1 VSLDEHERTWLLE
14 RSAELIA
21 AAGFEGY
28 VTAPLVLPDSRSFP
42 EPWTADARSVRRV
55 AMRLLGYAGLELGV
69 ELEVFAGERRTEFD
83 AHGVEQVVGHEGAAA
98 WFAGID
104 AGVCLFGCEA
114 DQLDDPTGVVAAMAH
129 EVAHAFRRHHGLEVD
144 DHDLEERLTD
154 LTTIYLGFGVLT
166 TNAALRHRSAA
177 FDVGTMVGHTWSRK
191 QLGYLPPAAM
201 AHALALWHFVRGDD
215 AADRKAIMRVLEPN
229 QAAWFKRALASLRD
243 DAGAGALLDGLP
255 ARASWPA
262 VWQVEDIELPPEDA
276 DESLDEAPGSVAPR
290 DDEPDGVVFRVRG
303 RRTWGPGN
311 LGLAAAASGLLLAAA
326 TRDMSGALGVLVSGG
341 ILAFVFEPR
350 GHCSDP
356 VCNTRIAR
364 GADRCPGCRCR
375 VVGEIDHR
383 RERLDAE
390 ERWLAGRAATERD
403 DD

>member
-1 VSLDEHERTWLLE
+1 MTLDEHERAWLLE
-14 RSAELIA
+14 RSTELIR

-28 VTAPLVLPDSRSFP
+28 VTAPLVLPDARSFP

-55 AMRLLGYAGLELGV
+55 ALRLLGYAGLELGV
-69 ELEVFAGERRTEFD
+69 EVEVFAGERRTEFD

-114 DQLDDPTGVVAAMAH
+114 DQLGDPTGVVAAMAH

-144 DHDLEERLTD
+144 DHELEERLTD

-166 TNAALRHRSAA
+166 TNAALRHRSAGL

-201 AHALALWHFVRGDD
+201 AYALALWHFVRGDD

-262 VWQVEDIELPPEDA
+262 IWQVEDIELPPEEDA
-276 DESLDEAPGSVAPR
+276 GEPEQAPL
-290 DDEPDGVVFRVRG
+290 DDEPDAVVFRVRG
-303 RRTWGPGN
+303 RRAWGPGSF
-311 LGLAAAASGLLLAAA
+311 GLASAVSGVVLAAVMRDLSGLWI
-326 TRDMSGALGVLVSGG
+326 SFGG

-390 ERWLAGRAATERD
+390 ERWLASRAATERD

>member
-69 ELEVFAGERRTEFD
+69 EIEVFAGERRTELD
-83 AHGVEQVVGHEGAAA
+83 AHGIEQVVGHEGAAA

-104 AGVCLFGCEA
+104 AGVCLFGCEV
-114 DQLDDPTGVVAAMAH
+114 DQLDDPTGVVAAIAH

-166 TNAALRHRSAA
+166 TNAALRHRSAGL
-177 FDVGTMVGHTWSRK
+177 FDVGTMAGHTWSRK
-191 QLGYLPPAAM
+191 QLGYLPPEAM
-201 AHALALWHFVRGDD
+201 ADALALWHFVRGDD
-215 AADRKAIMRVLEPN
+215 APTRKAIVRVLETN
-229 QAAWFKRALASLRD
+229 QAAWFKRALASLHG
-243 DAGAGALLDGLP
+243 DAGAVALLDSLP

-262 VWQVEDIELPPEDA
+262 VWQVEDIELPPEEDA
-276 DESLDEAPGSVAPR
+276 GEPEPEPAQLDD
-290 DDEPDGVVFRVRG
+290 DDEPDAVVFRVRG
-303 RRTWGPGN
+303 RRAWGPGSF
-311 LGLAAAASGLLLAAA
+311 GLASALSGVVLAAVMRDLSGLW
-326 TRDMSGALGVLVSGG
+326 MSVGG
-341 ILAFVFEPR
+341 IVVFVFEPR

-375 VVGEIDHR
+375 VVGEIEHR

-390 ERWLAGRAATERD
+390 ERWLAGRAATERVD
-403 DD
+403 D